1 MRGEALGSRG
11 LIPAVIISIRI
22 FLLPLIYILW
32 TAFDAREGKNLWKL
46 DVHFTP
52 LVNFTHPGPW
62 LADRP
67 ERGDL
72 GEMEQ

>member
-1 MRGEALGSRG
+1 MRGWGSRG
-11 LIPAVIISIRI
+11 LIPAIIISIRI

-46 DVHFTP
+46 DVYFTL
-52 LVNFTHPGPW
+52 LVNFTDPRPW

-67 ERGDL
+67 EGGDL